1 MNLKIHIKNHLIII
15 IIIIIHGFISRAI
28 YVCGMKFV
36 DRVIS
41 LTHSSSQSEP
51 NKTFTNFTSAL
62 TEQDFHED
70 HDRVRREERHP

>member
-1 MNLKIHIKNHLIII
+1 MNLKIHIKKHL
-15 IIIIIHGFISRAI
+15 IIIHGFISRAI

-41 LTHSSSQSEP
+41 FTHSSSREP
-51 NKTFTNFTSAL
+51 NKTFTNFTIAL

>member
-1 MNLKIHIKNHLIII
+1 MNLKIHIKKHLIM

-41 LTHSSSQSEP
+41 FTHSSSREP

>member
-1 MNLKIHIKNHLIII
+1 MNLKIHIKKHLIII

-41 LTHSSSQSEP
+41 FTHSSS
-51 NKTFTNFTSAL
+51 
-62 TEQDFHED
+62 
-70 HDRVRREERHP
+70 R